1 MLFLKASIELEL
13 TVLSER
19 PFQLFTILFVKK
31 CWYCLFLVII
41 LVSLNLCPLNLE
53 FWLNLNKLLTRAFHN
68 LAFSEFL
75 CSLGVLLFHFMM
87 WNHCNFFRF
96 LKLILDHPHGGQRSQ
111 RSVCAPEN
119 ANFFIYWVTE
129 LIFVSKDFI
138 FQDNHFDIQ
147 EV

>member
-1 MLFLKASIELEL
+1 MNHMFL
-13 TVLSER
+13 
-19 PFQLFTILFVKK
+19 
-31 CWYCLFLVII
+31 
-41 LVSLNLCPLNLE
+41 
-53 FWLNLNKLLTRAFHN
+53 RAFHN

-75 CSLGVLLFHFMM
+75 CSMGVLLFLFMM

-147 EV
+147 EVQNPFIIKKVFEHFWELFLAYIYKFAFLRLFLLKINQTRSNRVSL